1 MGFEILNLLNSIP
14 HSYTVYIVVF
24 SVCYVLYM
32 YVCVCVCISSQC
44 PFCLVPILGSLPQTA
59 DISNYFGM
67 GVLSRSCL
75 VPISHYCAIIL
86 W

>member
-1 MGFEILNLLNSIP
+1 M
-14 HSYTVYIVVF
+14 
-24 SVCYVLYM
+24 VCVLCDSPICV
-32 YVCVCVCISSQC
+32 YVCMYVCISSQC

-75 VPISHYCAIIL
+75 VPMSHCFAIG
-86 W
+86 